1 MENSKLNPDEESESY
16 TGTLLSKGQIRRVVD
31 MDLCNDSRLVLVC
44 KINIED
50 DSAYVTLVNN
60 LVEIATERDLLL
72 PPLITG
78 ASFDLALLPDFKV
91 RVWKEQIEQS
101 PIFGSV
107 NRKVMMEIENFQ
119 VPSDLNQ
126 EIFSAQ
132 LKLLDIGSYIP
143 EYGDHVWKFRS
154 DEIDAITALGHF
166 ENQQVSTDRF
176 LKKWRP
182 FLEKESTLEVVIQE
196 KMDFNEVYLY
206 ILTNDAIRCERV

>member
-1 MENSKLNPDEESESY
+1 MENSKLNPNEESESY
-16 TGTLLSKGQIRRVVD
+16 TGTSVSKGQIRRVVD
-31 MDLCNDSRLVLVC
+31 MDLRNDSRLVLVC
-44 KINIED
+44 KVNIED

-72 PPLITG
+72 STLITG
-78 ASFDLALLPDFKV
+78 ANFDLALLPDFKV

-107 NRKVMMEIENFQ
+107 NSKEMSEIDNFH
-119 VPSDLNQ
+119 VPSVLNK
-126 EIFSAQ
+126 ENLSAQ

-176 LKKWRP
+176 LKKWNP

>member
-1 MENSKLNPDEESESY
+1 MENSKLNPNQESESY
-16 TGTLLSKGQIRRVVD
+16 TGTSVSKGQIRRVVD
-31 MDLCNDSRLVLVC
+31 MDLSNDSRLVLVC
-44 KINIED
+44 KVNIED

-60 LVEIATERDLLL
+60 LVEIATGRDLLL
-72 PPLITG
+72 STLITG

-107 NRKVMMEIENFQ
+107 NSKEMLEIDNYQ
-119 VPSDLNQ
+119 VPSVLND
-126 EIFSAQ
+126 ENFSAQ
-132 LKLLDIGSYIP
+132 IKLLDIGSYIP

-176 LKKWRP
+176 LKKWSP
-182 FLEKESTLEVVIQE
+182 LLEKESTLEVVIQE

>member
-1 MENSKLNPDEESESY
+1 MENSKSNPIEDSESN
-16 TGTLLSKGQIRRVVD
+16 TGPLVSKGQIRRVVD
-31 MDLCNDSRLVLVC
+31 MDLRNDSRLVLVC
-44 KINIED
+44 KVNIED

-72 PPLITG
+72 STLITG

-107 NRKVMMEIENFQ
+107 NSKEMLEIENYQ
-119 VPSDLNQ
+119 VPSVLNA
-126 EIFSAQ
+126 ENFGAHF
-132 LKLLDIGSYIP
+132 KLLDIGSYIP
-143 EYGDHVWKFRS
+143 EFGDHVWKFRS
-154 DEIDAITALGHF
+154 DEIDAITALGHVK
-166 ENQQVSTDRF
+166 NQQVSTERF
-176 LKKWRP
+176 LKKWSPLLDR
-182 FLEKESTLEVVIQE
+182 KSTLEVVIQE

>member
-1 MENSKLNPDEESESY
+1 MENSKLNSNEELESN
-16 TGTLLSKGQIRRVVD
+16 TGISVRKGQIRRVVD

-44 KINIED
+44 KVNIED
-50 DSAYVTLVNN
+50 DSVYVALVNN

-72 PPLITG
+72 PTIRTG

-107 NRKVMMEIENFQ
+107 NSKEMLEIDNFQ
-119 VPSDLNQ
+119 APLFLN
-126 EIFSAQ
+126 EENFSAQ
-132 LKLLDIGSYIP
+132 LKLLEIGSYIP

-166 ENQQVSTDRF
+166 ENQQVSTERF
-176 LKKWRP
+176 LKKWSP
-182 FLEKESTLEVVIQE
+182 LLDKESTLEVVIKE

>member
-1 MENSKLNPDEESESY
+1 MENSKSNPIEESESN
-16 TGTLLSKGQIRRVVD
+16 TGALVSKGQIRRVVD
-31 MDLCNDSRLVLVC
+31 MDLRNDSRLVLVC
-44 KINIED
+44 KVNIED

-72 PPLITG
+72 STLITG

-107 NRKVMMEIENFQ
+107 NSKEMLEIENYQ
-119 VPSDLNQ
+119 VPSVLNA
-126 EIFSAQ
+126 ENSGAHF
-132 LKLLDIGSYIP
+132 KLIEIGSYIP
-143 EYGDHVWKFRS
+143 EFGDHVWKFRS
-154 DEIDAITALGHF
+154 DEIDAITVLGHV
-166 ENQQVSTDRF
+166 ENQQVSTERF
-176 LKKWRP
+176 LKKWSPLLDR
-182 FLEKESTLEVVIQE
+182 KSTLEVVIQE

>member
-1 MENSKLNPDEESESY
+1 MENSKLNPNEESESY
-16 TGTLLSKGQIRRVVD
+16 IGTSVSKGQIRRVVD
-31 MDLCNDSRLVLVC
+31 MDLRNDSRLVLVC
-44 KINIED
+44 KVNIED

-72 PPLITG
+72 STLITG

-107 NRKVMMEIENFQ
+107 NSKEMLEIENYQ
-119 VPSDLNQ
+119 VPSVLN
-126 EIFSAQ
+126 ENNFSVQ

-154 DEIDAITALGHF
+154 DEIDAITTLGHF

-176 LKKWRP
+176 LKKWSP
-182 FLEKESTLEVVIQE
+182 FLKKESTLEVVIKE